1 MSNRLRRTE
10 SRIRTLAD
18 LRAVTAAMRG
28 IAAARARE
36 AEARLAGVER
46 HAAIVAAS
54 IADVLAVDR
63 RGPPECLPADAAD
76 TLMAIVVLSQGGFVG
91 PLNERVL
98 ARADDELTRSARI
111 LLVGGHGVRIAAERG
126 LACDWVYSMAA
137 NAALVPALAREVAR
151 QVLGE
156 AGRSGPSRLVVI
168 HAESRAGGQLEVATR
183 RLLPFD
189 FSRFGRTSTATLPRL
204 QIPLEQLLAAL
215 VAQFLHTGIHAALLL
230 GLLAENTARREA
242 VSAMHGHLDQKL
254 ESAHAEYRS
263 LRQEEITAEILELA
277 GARIRVKSTV

>member
-1 MSNRLRRTE
+1 MSNRLGRAE
-10 SRIRTLAD
+10 SRIHTLAD

-36 AEARLAGVER
+36 AEARLTGVDR

-54 IADVLAVDR
+54 IADALAVDSG
-63 RGPPECLPADAAD
+63 GPPEFLAADAAGPP
-76 TLMAIVVLSQGGFVG
+76 MAIVVLSQGGFVG
-91 PLNERVL
+91 TLNERVL
-98 ARADDELTRSARI
+98 ATADAELTRSARI
-111 LLVGGHGVRIAAERG
+111 LLLGGHGVRIAAERG

-156 AGRSGPSRLVVI
+156 AARSPPSRLVVI
-168 HAESRAGGQLEVATR
+168 HAESRAGGQLDVATR
-183 RLLPFD
+183 LLLPFD
-189 FSRFGRTSTATLPRL
+189 FSRFGRASAATLPRL

-215 VAQFLHTGIHAALLL
+215 VAQFLHTRIHAALLL

-242 VSAMHGHLDQKL
+242 VSAMHGNLDHKL

-263 LRQEEITAEILELA
+263 LRQEEITAEILELSGTRHPLRA
-277 GARIRVKSTV
+277 ML